1 LPEGS
6 YRGFGQLK
14 HALNGEA
21 LDLRHSSH
29 KNLVPANVLKRII
42 NY

>member
-1 LPEGS
+1 VPEGG
-6 YRGFGQLK
+6 YRGLGQLK

-29 KNLVPANVLKRII
+29 KNLVPANVLKGII